1 MGTILSQIGCFV
13 LGAVAVLLVLNL
25 LAHRRT
31 KSKKKGSAEKPK
43 RFHLEKSTVLAIL
56 CLALGGGSIVA
67 YWVALFLGLY
77 PDASVA
83 VKSLEIVVGGL
94 LSYCL
99 YQFGLK
105 NSRNKYGV
113 DADGNPYKQKLTG
126 DDDSTGVG

>member
-1 MGTILSQIGCFV
+1 MGVILSQAGCFV
-13 LGAVAVLLVLNL
+13 LGAAAVLLVLNL
-25 LAHRRT
+25 LAHRQM
-31 KSKKKGSAEKPK
+31 KSKKKGSAEKK

-67 YWVALFLGLY
+67 YWVALFRGLY

>member
-1 MGTILSQIGCFV
+1 MIAILSHAASFG
-13 LGAVAVLLVLNL
+13 LGALVLLLVLNL
-25 LAHRRT
+25 AATRQR
-31 KSKKKGSAEKPK
+31 KAKKKSTAEKQK
-43 RFHLEKSTVLAIL
+43 RARIEKSTVLAIL
-56 CLALGGGSIVA
+56 CLLLGGGSIVA
-67 YWVALFLGLY
+67 YWVALFRGLY

-113 DADGNPYKQKLTG
+113 DSDGNPYKQKLTG
-126 DDDSTGVG
+126 DDESTGVG